1 MPNSISA
8 QFRDVNQLLQL
19 EPEEL
24 AGVLMEYFN
33 SLTPQEQTQLN
44 RHNFLTYWGLDG
56 FPQEARGKLQYAF
69 AESWAW
75 LERECLIA
83 LKPEAGGS
91 YSYFITRRGQKLVDR
106 NAFDAYRRATL
117 FPRSLLHPRIDT
129 RVYPSFLRGAYD
141 TAVFEALREV
151 EVSVRDACG
160 FGPELYGKSLM
171 RRAFGP
177 PDGPLVDKTA
187 LKAEQESLA
196 DLFAGAIGLYKNAS
210 SHRTGTITDPTV
222 ATEIVV
228 LASHLLRLVESRT
241 A

>member
-1 MPNSISA
+1 MPKSLIGMLPDVNSI
-8 QFRDVNQLLQL
+8 LQL

-24 AGVLMEYFN
+24 AGVLIEYFN
-33 SLTPQEQTQLN
+33 SLTPQEQSQLN

-56 FPQEARGKLQYAF
+56 FPQEARGKLQFAF

-117 FPRSLLHPRIDT
+117 LPRSSLHPRIEA
-129 RVYPSFLRGAYD
+129 RVYSSFLRGAYD

-160 FGPELYGKSLM
+160 FGPEKYGMQLM
-171 RRAFGP
+171 RDAFGP
-177 PDGPLVDKTA
+177 PDGPLIDKTA
-187 LKAEQESLA
+187 LKSEQESLA
-196 DLFAGAIGLYKNAS
+196 ALFAGAIGLYKNPS
-210 SHRTGTITDPTV
+210 SHRAGIVNDPAE
-222 ATEIVV
+222 ATEIIM
-228 LASHLLRLVESRT
+228 LASHLLRLVEARRP
-241 A
+241 